1 MNPDTQDLIDVVVIG
16 AGASGLRC
24 ASNLLRDGGNKVS
37 IKVLEARDRI
47 GGRIHTVTESKTD
60 LNSHGEVSFPRD
72 LGAAWV
78 HGTGLTLEDEQNPM
92 LKLLEKATPPGESV
106 VEYHLS
112 PVFEGNA
119 WTRPDTVLHKPG
131 RIALYRNGQRIQNN
145 SPDVIKSIQKH
156 YQIER
161 EIAEQ
166 ANHLYETGQGMQT
179 VLTSIAQARAM
190 VAGSLGPVEHHHDS
204 GDNDST
210 SVEADLVPFYSFLFE
225 NWNGLSETDLQ
236 WSFLNLPERPMTTDE
251 HYVDEGDYEGPHCKL
266 KHGMKYVLE
275 PLYMDVIDH
284 LCLNEQVAKITRIDP
299 RHLRIETTSGTIIES
314 KCCISTIPL
323 GCLQKH
329 HSNLFQPELDVE
341 TTEAIQS
348 ISAGFYKKVFL
359 TFDSIFWPTD
369 EPLLGLIR
377 SVDRADQ
384 LGKYLLVYNFWA
396 KDSIPCIEACLC
408 GNNGKWAYGK
418 TDEEIRDTVIKFLE
432 DSLGVNLLASK
443 CLACHVTRWEED
455 PLTLG
460 TYSSFHLGT
469 LERHVDKLQEA
480 HWDGDLIFAGE
491 FTESG
496 DMGSVQAALMS
507 GDRAA
512 TMALQTLLSQE
523 SSLLLQ

>member
-1 MNPDTQDLIDVVVIG
+1 MNPGKPDEKVDVVIIG

-24 ASNLLRDGGNKVS
+24 ASNLVKDGGNKFS
-37 IKVLEARDRI
+37 IKILEARDRI
-47 GGRIHTVTESKTD
+47 GGRIHTVTESTID
-60 LNSHGEVSFPRD
+60 PNSHAKVAFPRD
-72 LGAAWV
+72 LGAAWL
-78 HGTGLTLEDEQNPM
+78 HGTGLTVGDEQNPM
-92 LKLLEKATPPGESV
+92 LILLEKATPPGESV

-119 WTRPDTVLHKPG
+119 WTRPDTVLHKAE
-131 RIALYRNGQRIQNN
+131 RIALFRNGKRIPNN
-145 SPDVIKSIQKH
+145 SPGVAKSIQKH

-161 EIAEQ
+161 EIAEH

-190 VAGSLGPVEHHHDS
+190 VTGSTGPVEHDEN
-204 GDNDST
+204 DDST
-210 SVEADLVPFYSFLFE
+210 SLDDDLVPFYSFLFE
-225 NWNGLSETDLQ
+225 NWNGLSDTDLQ
-236 WSFLNLPERPMTTDE
+236 LSFLNLPERPMMTDE

-266 KHGMKYVLE
+266 KHGMKSVLE
-275 PLYMDVIDH
+275 PLYNDVADH
-284 LCLNEQVAKITRIDP
+284 LCLNEQVTKISRIDP
-299 RHLRIETTSGTIIES
+299 RHVRIETLSGTILES

-329 HSNLFQPELDVE
+329 HSNLFQPSLDMD

-359 TFDSIFWPTD
+359 TFDNIFWPTD

-384 LGKYLLVYNFWA
+384 LGKYLMVYNVWA
-396 KDSIPCIEACLC
+396 KDSIPCIETTLC

-418 TDEEIRDTVIKFLE
+418 TDEEIRDAVLKFLE
-432 DSLGVNLLASK
+432 DSLGVPALASK

-460 TYSSFHLGT
+460 SYSSFQLGT

-512 TMALQTLLSQE
+512 AMALQTLTSKE
-523 SSLLLQ
+523 PSLLLH